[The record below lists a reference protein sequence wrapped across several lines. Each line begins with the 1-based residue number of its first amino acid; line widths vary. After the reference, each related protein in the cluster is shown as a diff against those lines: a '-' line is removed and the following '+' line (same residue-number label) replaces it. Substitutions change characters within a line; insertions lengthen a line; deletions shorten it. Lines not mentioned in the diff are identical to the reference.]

1 MFKTASPWSVLCG
14 DIVYI
19 RKLTHNVPKSCD
31 LRCHRNGSIT
41 KRESA
46 ERVRSYEQGNDL
58 HPLSKVSDS
67 LGGDPVQ
74 VIATRC
80 VSCGHNRPD
89 AMSVFCAR
97 LG

>member
-1 MFKTASPWSVLCG
+1 MSLSLG
-14 DIVYI
+14 
-19 RKLTHNVPKSCD
+19 D
-31 LRCHRNGSIT
+31 LRCHHNGST
-41 KRESA
+41 TERESA
-46 ERVRSYEQGNDL
+46 ERVCFYEQGNDL

-67 LGGDPVQ
+67 LGGDHVH

-89 AMSVFCAR
+89 ARSVFCSR